1 MIESHAAYHLR
12 RFGDP
17 DGPDSIYAIERIHAF
32 IGECKQRNTP
42 VGIVLFPLVDR
53 KLSEGTYAYDF
64 LHDRVLEACQEEQI
78 TCVDLRTTF
87 AAYPDYKK
95 LWITPL
101 DPHPSSLVN
110 RIAAERLLEAFGRT
124 WLEARRSQA
133 PKA

>member
-87 AAYPDYKK
+87 AARN
-95 LWITPL
+95 
-101 DPHPSSLVN
+101 SGS
-110 RIAAERLLEAFGRT
+110 
-124 WLEARRSQA
+124 RRSTRIRA
-133 PKA
+133 RW